1 MKSFLKTVAVI
12 LLVLCFSFAVGCRD
26 KNYVADYSNNDMPV
40 LPSRG
45 EGTESGSSATAS
57 GEAQQGVDNIMDIE
71 DLLNPDKYNEEQ
83 SKNQGSSSAKP
94 STGSSSSSG
103 ASSTASSK
111 PSSSSSKPSS
121 SSSSKAPSS
130 SQPSSS
136 QSTSSVENE
145 MATGSEKDTGSYN
158 TPGWIL

>member
-1 MKSFLKTVAVI
+1 MKSFLKTAAVI

-26 KNYVADYSNNDMPV
+26 KDYVADYSNNDMPV

-45 EGTESGSSATAS
+45 EGTESGSTAS
-57 GEAQQGVDNIMDIE
+57 GEAQTGADNIMDIE

-83 SKNQGSSSAKP
+83 SKNQGGSSAKP

-136 QSTSSVENE
+136 QSTSSVEND
-145 MATGSEKDTGSYN
+145 MATGTENDTGSYN